1 MFLQGPIRL
10 LATLGHCRIREVAY
24 KFNLALMGHA
34 LNIIDGDGIVNN
46 SSNLPTLNTANGGII
61 TFSSRTNA
69 AGTTAGNAN
78 ITIGLDGHVQFVTLA
93 SADHLPQ
100 GFTTAGSAT
109 ITNNTGGDAEFLG
122 LATTAS
128 HTTILN
134 NGGATGFT
142 GTSTAGSATITNNTG
157 GITSFTGSSTAGNAN
172 ITTNARAF
180 AEFFNTSICQLLQ
193 SRR

>member
-10 LATLGHCRIREVAY
+10 LATLGHCRIQEVAY

-109 ITNNTGGDAEFLG
+109 ITNNTGG
-122 LATTAS
+122 
-128 HTTILN
+128 
-134 NGGATGFT
+134 
-142 GTSTAGSATITNNTG
+142 
-157 GITSFTGSSTAGNAN
+157 ITSFTGSSTAGNAN